1 MRGFGRILRCT
12 VALSVLLAL
21 LTGLSSVAL
30 ADEKGAITKQEKSY
44 EIAVVF
50 DNSGS
55 MYNTA
60 AWCRAKF
67 AMEIFASMLDYDNG
81 DRLVVFPMWE
91 VLTDGTKYGSGSY
104 KPVQITNKDDI
115 DKIHNLFTVD
125 AGETPFAPVKEAYDY
140 LQTVSG
146 KERWLIVLTDGGFNQ
161 DERRRD
167 TLFNFDV
174 DEQGELERMAGGQ
187 IKIQYLGFGSA
198 ARINENPARGLY
210 SAQATETSLQ
220 QELVK
225 ICNRIFQRSELPKSY
240 LSGNQ
245 LQLDLS
251 MGKLIVFVQGTNAR
265 IDSLKDANGREIRKL
280 MDSGRRTFSTLAAG
294 DAYYQNAPVDN
305 TLAGQVVSFANCTA
319 GTYTLSYS
327 DADNIQIFYEPDVDL
342 STQFLNADGS
352 VVDMS
357 TGEIVSG
364 DYMVRYGLVDRVTG
378 EIVTDH
384 PLLDVKDFGC
394 EVVIK
399 SGTGDET
406 KSVENGETITLE
418 PETEISFRYSG
429 TFLGDYTISAGGE
442 ASTQKLRVVLPQ
454 IDVFEAKL
462 TAEQTWF
469 VKRTYEEWKPM
480 RADFT
485 LNGAPLTDEQMQRLT
500 ATVSADPEM
509 PLHVQWLKG
518 ESACLIHVS
527 RDQDGNYVDG
537 ETGRFTMTLAG
548 SFVDEFGREIPFS
561 QKQRININE
570 VESSVLMFWII
581 LLILAILVALIILY
595 FLIGLIKKLP
605 KRVKLLKSDSKGK
618 KLGLE
623 TIRLMK
629 RGSTY
634 LVKDRVAAKKVTPE
648 TGFHKRNRTS
658 ATFKVTGI
666 EVTSRVISI
675 TIAGRTYAR
684 NKRKVIVDSNGKEV
698 DTEAIEFSVY
708 DGMKIQWTVLDSSNK
723 KYSYVG
729 EILINH
735 K

>member
-12 VALSVLLAL
+12 VALAVLLAL
-21 LTGLSSVAL
+21 LAGMSSVAL
-30 ADEKGAITKQEKSY
+30 ADEKGAITKEDKSY

-104 KPVQITNKDDI
+104 KPVQITNKNDI

-125 AGETPFAPVKEAYDY
+125 AGETPFAPVKEAYSY

-161 DERRRD
+161 DERSRN
-167 TLFNFDV
+167 TFNNYDV

-187 IKIQYLGFGSA
+187 VKIQYLGFGGA

-265 IDSLKDANGREIRKL
+265 IDSLQDANGREIRKL
-280 MDSGRRTFSTLAAG
+280 MDSGRRTYSTLAAG
-294 DAYYQNAPVDN
+294 DSYYQNAPVDD

-429 TFLGDYTISAGGE
+429 TFLGDYTISSGGE
-442 ASTQKLRVVLPQ
+442 ASTMKLRVVLPQ

-500 ATVSADPEM
+500 AAVSADPEM
-509 PLHVQWLKG
+509 PLQVQWLKG
-518 ESACLIHVS
+518 ESACLIYVS

-537 ETGRFTMTLAG
+537 QTGRFTLNLNG
-548 SFVDEFGREIPFS
+548 SFIDEFGREIPFS
-561 QKQRININE
+561 QKQGINITE
-570 VESSVLMFWII
+570 IEPSVLMFWII
-581 LLILAILVALIILY
+581 LLILAIIAGLILLY
-595 FLIGLIKKLP
+595 ILIGLIKKLP
-605 KRVKLLKSDSKGK
+605 KRVQLETADSKGK
-618 KLGLE
+618 KIGKT

-629 RGSTY
+629 KGSTV
-634 LVKDRVAAKKVTPE
+634 LVKDRVTAKKLTPE
-648 TGFHKRNRTS
+648 TGYHKRKRPT

-666 EVTSRVISI
+666 DLTSRVISL
-675 TIAGRTYAR
+675 TIGGKTYTK
-684 NKRKVIVDSNGKEV
+684 NKRGVIVGSNGNEV
-698 DTEAIEFSVY
+698 DTGSLEFSVY
-708 DGMKIQWTVLDSSNK
+708 DGMKIQWTVVDSSNK
-723 KYSYVG
+723 KFSYVG
-729 EILINH
+729 EILINR